1 MEVTVTSFSQTPL
14 GIACERAQTFAA
26 NMMLSTACYTMC
38 IELSHLDGIETM
50 RQLKRER
57 PETATTLAAILL
69 IMEDR
74 KISC

>member
-1 MEVTVTSFSQTPL
+1 
-14 GIACERAQTFAA
+14 
-26 NMMLSTACYTMC
+26 MC

-57 PETATTLAAILL
+57 PETATTLAAVLL

>member
-1 MEVTVTSFSQTPL
+1 
-14 GIACERAQTFAA
+14 
-26 NMMLSTACYTMC
+26 MMLSTACYTMC
-38 IELSHLDGIETM
+38 IELSHLDGIVTM

-57 PETATTLAAILL
+57 PETATTLAAVLL